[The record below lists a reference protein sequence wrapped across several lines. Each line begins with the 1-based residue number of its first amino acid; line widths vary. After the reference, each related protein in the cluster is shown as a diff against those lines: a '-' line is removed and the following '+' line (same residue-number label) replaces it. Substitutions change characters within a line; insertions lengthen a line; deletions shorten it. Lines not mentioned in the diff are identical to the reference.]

1 MTKTFEIKATLKRK
15 IGEGKVLIQ
24 IVWTTK
30 AQSMAQALD
39 KASIYA
45 AIAQSEEDAVCEDIT
60 VMEVGNA

>member
-1 MTKTFEIKATLKRK
+1 MKLYEIRATLKRK

-24 IVWTTK
+24 IVWSTT

-45 AIAQSEEDAVCEDIT
+45 AIAQSEEDAVCENMT
-60 VMEVGNA
+60 VMEVSDV

>member
-1 MTKTFEIKATLKRK
+1 MKLYEIKATLKRK
-15 IGEGKVLIQ
+15 IGEGRVLIQ

-60 VMEVGNA
+60 VMEVSDV